1 MFPYSGK
8 YQRQLQPTEHPN
20 KMTKRILF
28 VHDWKMKQ
36 FGLDLVARQLI
47 QALIE
52 AGHEVDLLS
61 RGSLELPGVRC
72 YTHRYTWANLI
83 SWAGRSVYC
92 DARKR
97 AFAFLATSHVRKS
110 DYDAVISW
118 IGGTKPLVR
127 ETRKRGIPLFLNVAL
142 FTGLSQGEP
151 YDSDHE
157 SARFWPR
164 ISQAERRSEY
174 IGQKTHVLLPSRT
187 HQKLLIEAGVP
198 DERLHVIER
207 GYDPARFFP
216 PDQPADTFRLLFCG
230 KVSPRKGVM
239 AALEAWR
246 EASLDNAE
254 FWLVGRIAP
263 HHEKRYREA
272 ATENVRF
279 MGFESNPGEVMR
291 QCHAQILLSF
301 AEGQAKSLIEG
312 AACGLVT
319 IATAA
324 TGFPFERG
332 ELGFKV
338 EANNIKGIV
347 AILRKLH
354 AKHEFRRRLSAN
366 SVNVMRQHYQWA
378 SFRQRMVQAL
388 EPALEQ

>member
-1 MFPYSGK
+1 
-8 YQRQLQPTEHPN
+8 
-20 KMTKRILF
+20 MTKRILF
-28 VHDWKMKQ
+28 VHDWKMKN
-36 FGLDLVARQLI
+36 FGLDLVARQQI
-47 QALIE
+47 RALTE

-61 RGSLELPGVRC
+61 RGSIELPAVRC
-72 YTHRYTWANLI
+72 ITHRYTWANLV
-83 SWAGRSVYC
+83 SWAGRSIYY

-97 AFAFLATSHVRKS
+97 AFASLAKSQLRRS

-118 IGGTKPLVR
+118 IGGTTPLLR

-142 FTGLSQGEP
+142 LTGLSDAESYG
-151 YDSDHE
+151 SDHE

-174 IGQKTHVLLPSRT
+174 IGQQTHVLLPSKFL
-187 HQKLLIEAGVP
+187 QQQLVEAGVP
-198 DERLHVIER
+198 GERLHIIER
-207 GYDPARFFP
+207 GYDPDKFFP
-216 PDQPADTFRLLFCG
+216 PSRPADTFRLLFCG
-230 KVSPRKGVM
+230 KVFPRKGVM
-239 AALEAWR
+239 AALKAWR

-263 HHEKRYREA
+263 DHQERYREA
-272 ATENVRF
+272 ATGSVRF
-279 MGFESNPGEVMR
+279 MGFESDPGEVMR

-332 ELGFKV
+332 DLGFEV
-338 EANNIKGIV
+338 AANDIDGIV
-347 AILRKLH
+347 TILRRLH
-354 AKHEFRRRLSAN
+354 ADHEFRQRLSAN
-366 SVNVMRQHYQWA
+366 SADIMREHYQWA
-378 SFRQRMVQAL
+378 SFRQRLVKAVESAL
-388 EPALEQ
+388 